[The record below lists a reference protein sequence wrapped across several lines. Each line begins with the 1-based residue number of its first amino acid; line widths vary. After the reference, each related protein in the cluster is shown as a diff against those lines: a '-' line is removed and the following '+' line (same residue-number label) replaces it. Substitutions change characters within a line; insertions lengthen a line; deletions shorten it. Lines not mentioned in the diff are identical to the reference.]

1 MHLLVVD
8 DDVHIRRIVGH
19 YLREHDVAE
28 AATAE
33 EALERLAGA
42 MFDVVIVDLIL
53 PHFGG
58 LRLCR
63 KIKSAPT
70 PPRVIVM
77 SGDDSEQSREEARE
91 AGADAF
97 LGKPFGK
104 EEVAALVVQ
113 SPR

>member
-1 MHLLVVD
+1 MKLLVVD
-8 DDVHIRRIVGH
+8 DDVHIRRIVSV
-19 YLREHDVAE
+19 YLRDHDVAE

-33 EALERLAGA
+33 EALERIGKEA
-42 MFDVVIVDLIL
+42 FDVVIVDLIL

-58 LRLCR
+58 FRLCR
-63 KIKSAPT
+63 KIKGGAA

-77 SGDDSEQSREEARE
+77 SGDDSEQSREQARQ

-97 LGKPFGK
+97 LAKPFGK